1 MSNEFKGVSLEQAIR
16 AATAARPLRPAPE
29 ARPTSPVNGGRIAV
43 PRMLSIPPPFMGEVS
58 SGEAAR
64 RRGCEV
70 TENSRIP
77 ATFENGQNRPF
88 GATGQGIGRLEVF
101 CFFRKETEWAFLRNE
116 EGGTFFPV
124 LSCHSGNREA
134 IIRNPVRRRRRL
146 RRPRRSSRGQARVC
160 RAHQAKGEAPLRP

>member
-1 MSNEFKGVSLEQAIR
+1 MSNEFKGVSLGQAIR

-101 CFFRKETEWAFLRNE
+101 CFFRKETEW
-116 EGGTFFPV
+116 TFSAEWNGKCGPS
-124 LSCHSGNREA
+124 LSFRKS
-134 IIRNPVRRRRRL
+134 
-146 RRPRRSSRGQARVC
+146 RSDYPESSPPP
-160 RAHQAKGEAPLRP
+160 APLAPTSPFAAGTGSCL